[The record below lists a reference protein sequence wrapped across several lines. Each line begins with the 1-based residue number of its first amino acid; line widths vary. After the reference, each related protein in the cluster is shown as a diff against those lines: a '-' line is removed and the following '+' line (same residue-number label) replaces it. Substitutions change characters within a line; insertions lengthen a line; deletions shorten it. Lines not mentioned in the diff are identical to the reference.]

1 MLSFKSMLS
10 MSLIFHFLVA
20 VLSGLL
26 LSGVKNCYYWACFL
40 DSSNYRSLPIH
51 PSNLHD
57 DLFSF
62 ILNDRLG
69 NSQWSTFS
77 LKFEGVTVTELD
89 KFCVINLLLHIY
101 YDYDLSSA
109 TIFLFTYLQGSELLL
124 LIHSIFDYYDC
135 SLSKLFLGVDVGV
148 MSI

>member
-1 MLSFKSMLS
+1 MLYFKSILC
-10 MSLIFHFLVA
+10 MSLIFHFLA
-20 VLSGLL
+20 AFLSGLL
-26 LSGVKNCYYWACFL
+26 SSGEKNYYYWSCL
-40 DSSNYRSLPIH
+40 LESSNYRSLPIH
-51 PSNLHD
+51 LSNLHD

-77 LKFEGVTVTELD
+77 LRFEGVTVTELD
-89 KFCVINLLLHIY
+89 KFCVINLLLY

-109 TIFLFTYLQGSELLL
+109 TIFLLTYLEGSELLL
-124 LIHSIFDYYDC
+124 LIHVIFYYYDW

-148 MSI
+148 RSI